1 MDPHWASRTQMR
13 GRRQTHIAHFSTLIL
28 ISLAVSFAL
37 GACAPTVP
45 GSGVQGKVG
54 GISPSWS
61 TSAYRSQ
68 DRADAW
74 HFAYAVQSWAAE
86 QSGHVVMIP
95 ARYTIVADRAFF
107 AEEFS
112 HIPLRALR
120 GVRADDPNQVI
131 VLKHLWTTHAS
142 SWDYDTDIKFVLY
155 GPGFIKE
162 GTKLEKTTLQ
172 NIAPTYARMIGTNP
186 PKGSMGRVML
196 EALVPTSK
204 RPKVILTIVMDGGG
218 RSLYEAWPDAWPVI
232 KGLAARGVEYTD
244 AKVTQLETATAVSH
258 VAIGTGGYPITTR
271 IVGNEIYDPAKNQVT
286 QSFPDFSPEFIKA
299 PTLADEYGVS
309 ANPKPVVIGT
319 SFQDRAAMGMVG
331 HGAAHHPGNKSHIV
345 VLFAQP
351 KNPAWKEQFPG
362 GDQEHRLMTNI
373 DLYTFPAYLR
383 GRSPMPYVKEL
394 TGGSGMWMGHKI
406 DDSSNVRFTPAYV
419 DFECDNMLMMM
430 DREPIDRS
438 DVTALVYMSM
448 KPTDYAAHRWGL
460 ESLEAREAL
469 RAQDACVG
477 KLVQKLNARVGEG
490 NYVVTITADHGMMP
504 MPEVTNGHRLSLRT
518 LLEMIDKKFGAKISL
533 GGGFIN
539 LWFAQAKMKEIG
551 ITNQDIAAYLRS
563 LTAGEYYGPRE
574 KWPTYLTYRPDDRLF
589 FNAYTYEQVETF
601 VKANPRR
608 WMANPY
614 AGEGTAVTLEHDLER
629 LYATGS
635 GMDYLAYGTHGGG
648 ELPRIDGTRYFYRD
662 GSELEEE
669 RETFEELMHH

>member
-1 MDPHWASRTQMR
+1 MGPHWACGTEGRETRGMR
-13 GRRQTHIAHFSTLIL
+13 QIHLASAVV
-28 ISLAVSFAL
+28 SLAVSFAL

-45 GSGVQGKVG
+45 GSRVQGKAG
-54 GISPSWS
+54 EISPSWS
-61 TSAYRSQ
+61 ASAYQSQ
-68 DRADAW
+68 DRDDAW

-107 AEEFS
+107 SDEFS
-112 HIPLRALR
+112 HIPVRALR
-120 GVRADDPNQVI
+120 GVHADDPNQVV
-131 VLKHLWTTHAS
+131 VLKHMWTTHAS
-142 SWDYDTDIKFVLY
+142 SWDYDTDIKFILY

-162 GTKLEKTTLQ
+162 GAKLEKTTLQ
-172 NIAPTYARMIGTNP
+172 NIAPTYARMIGTSP
-186 PKGSMGRVML
+186 PKGSMGRVMA

-204 RPKVILTIVMDGGG
+204 RPKVILTVVMDGGG

-232 KGLAARGVEYTD
+232 KGLAARGVEYMD

-258 VAIGTGGYPITTR
+258 VAIGTGGYPFTTR
-271 IVGNEIYDPAKNQVT
+271 IVGNEIYDPATKQVT

-309 ANPKPVVIGT
+309 ANHKPVVIGT

-331 HGAAHHPGNKSHIV
+331 HGAAHDPGNKSHIV

-351 KNPAWKEQFPG
+351 KKAAWKEQFPG

-383 GRSPMPYVKEL
+383 DRSPMPYVKEL
-394 TGGSGMWMGHKI
+394 TGGSGVWMGHKI
-406 DDSSNVRFTPAYV
+406 DDSSNVRFTPAFV
-419 DFECDNMLMMM
+419 DFECDNMLLMM
-430 DREPIDRS
+430 DREPIDQP
-438 DVTALVYMSM
+438 DVTALVYMNM

-469 RAQDACVG
+469 QAQDACVG
-477 KLVQKLNARVGEG
+477 KLIRKLNARVGEG

-504 MPEVTNGHRLSLRT
+504 MPEVASGHRLSLRT
-518 LLEMIDKKFGAKISL
+518 LLEMVDKKFGAKISL

-539 LWFAQAKMKEIG
+539 LWFDQTKMKEIG

-574 KWPTYLTYRPDDRLF
+574 KWPAYLAYRPDEHLF

-601 VKANPRR
+601 VKANPTR

-614 AGEGTAVTLEHDLER
+614 AGDGTVVTLEHDLER
-629 LYATGS
+629 LYVTGS
-635 GMDYLAYGTHGGG
+635 GMGYLAYGAHGDG
-648 ELPRIDGTRYFYRD
+648 ELTRLDGTRYFYRD

-669 RETFEELMHH
+669 RETFGELMHR

>member
-1 MDPHWASRTQMR
+1 MGPYWKSQ
-13 GRRQTHIAHFSTLIL
+13 AHFSGATL
-28 ISLAVSFAL
+28 ISLAVSLTL
-37 GACAPTVP
+37 GACAPTAP
-45 GSGVQGKVG
+45 GSRPQGKASEVN
-54 GISPSWS
+54 PSWS
-61 TSAYRSQ
+61 ASAYQRQ
-68 DRADAW
+68 DRDDAW

-107 AEEFS
+107 SDEFS
-112 HIPLRALR
+112 HVPLRAFS
-120 GVRADDPNQVI
+120 GVRADDPNQIV
-131 VLKHLWTTHAS
+131 VLKHMWTTHAS
-142 SWDYDTDIKFVLY
+142 SWDYDTDVKFVLY
-155 GPGFIKE
+155 GPGFVKE
-162 GTKLEKTTLQ
+162 GARLEKTTLQ
-172 NIAPTYARMIGTNP
+172 NIAPTYARLIGTSP
-186 PKGSMGRVML
+186 PKGSMGRVMT

-271 IVGNEIYDPAKNQVT
+271 IVGNEIYDPATRQVT
-286 QSFPDFSPEFIKA
+286 QSFPDFSAEFIKA

-309 ANPKPVVIGT
+309 ANHKPVVIGT

-351 KNPAWKEQFPG
+351 KKPSWKEQFPG
-362 GDQEHRLMTNI
+362 ADQEHRLMTNI

-394 TGGSGMWMGHKI
+394 TGGTGMWMGHKI

-419 DFECDNMLMMM
+419 DFECDNMLLMM

-438 DVTALVYMSM
+438 DATALVYMSM

-477 KLVQKLNARVGEG
+477 KLFQKLNGRVGEG

-504 MPEVTNGHRLSLRT
+504 MPELANGHRLSLRT

-539 LWFAQAKMKEIG
+539 LWFDQTKMKEIG

-574 KWPTYLTYRPDDRLF
+574 NWPAYLAYRPDERLF
-589 FNAYTYEQVETF
+589 FNAYTSEQVEAF
-601 VKANPRR
+601 VKANPKR

-614 AGEGTAVTLEHDLER
+614 AGDGTAVTVEHDLER
-629 LYATGS
+629 LYAAGSATGHV
-635 GMDYLAYGTHGGG
+635 AYGFHGDRD
-648 ELPRIDGTRYFYRD
+648 LPRIDGTRYFYRD

-669 RETFEELMHH
+669 REAFGELTQP

>member
-1 MDPHWASRTQMR
+1 MNPHWASRTEIR
-13 GRRQTHIAHFSTLIL
+13 GRQQTLIAHFSSLIL

-45 GSGVQGKVG
+45 GSGVQGKAG

-95 ARYTIVADRAFF
+95 ARHTIVADRAFF

-120 GVRADDPNQVI
+120 GVRADDPNQVV

-142 SWDYDTDIKFVLY
+142 SWDYDTDIKFVLF

-186 PKGSMGRVML
+186 PRGSMGRVML

-271 IVGNEIYDPAKNQVT
+271 IVGNEIYDPAKKQVT

-299 PTLADEYGVS
+299 PTLADEYG
-309 ANPKPVVIGT
+309 
-319 SFQDRAAMGMVG
+319 
-331 HGAAHHPGNKSHIV
+331 
-345 VLFAQP
+345 QP

-551 ITNQDIAAYLRS
+551 VTNQDIAAYLRS

>member
-1 MDPHWASRTQMR
+1 MR
-13 GRRQTHIAHFSTLIL
+13 QIHVAGALV
-28 ISLAVSFAL
+28 SLAVSFAL

-45 GSGVQGKVG
+45 GSSVQGKAG
-54 GISPSWS
+54 EIRPSWS
-61 TSAYRSQ
+61 TSAYQSQ
-68 DRADAW
+68 DRDDAW

-107 AEEFS
+107 SDEFS

-120 GVRADDPNQVI
+120 GVRADDPNQVV
-131 VLKHLWTTHAS
+131 VLKHMWTTHAS

-162 GTKLEKTTLQ
+162 GVKLDKTTLQ
-172 NIAPTYARMIGTNP
+172 NIAPTYARMIGTSP
-186 PKGSMGRVML
+186 PKGSMGRVMA
-196 EALVPTSK
+196 EALVPASK

-232 KGLAARGVEYTD
+232 RGLAARGAEYMD

-258 VAIGTGGYPITTR
+258 VAIGTGGYPFTTR
-271 IVGNEIYDPAKNQVT
+271 IVGNEIYDPATKQVT

-309 ANPKPVVIGT
+309 ANHKPVVIGT

-331 HGAAHHPGNKSHIV
+331 HGAAHAPGNKSHIV

-351 KNPAWKEQFPG
+351 KKPAWKEQFPG

-373 DLYTFPAYLR
+373 DLYSFPTYLR

-394 TGGSGMWMGHKI
+394 TGGSGVWMGHKI
-406 DDSSNVRFTPAYV
+406 DDSSNVRFTPAFV
-419 DFECDNMLMMM
+419 DFECDNMLLMM

-460 ESLEAREAL
+460 ESLEARDAL
-469 RAQDACVG
+469 RAQDVCVG
-477 KLVQKLNARVGEG
+477 KLIQKLNARVGEG

-504 MPEVTNGHRLSLRT
+504 MPEATNGHRLSLRT
-518 LLEMIDKKFGAKISL
+518 LLEMIDKKFGAKVSL

-539 LWFAQAKMKEIG
+539 LWFDQAKMKEIS
-551 ITNQDIAAYLRS
+551 ITNQDIAVYLRS

-574 KWPTYLTYRPDDRLF
+574 KWPAYLAYRPDDRLF
-589 FNAYTYEQVETF
+589 FNAYTSEQVETF
-601 VKANPRR
+601 VKANPTR

-614 AGEGTAVTLEHDLER
+614 AGEGTVVTLEHDLER
-629 LYATGS
+629 LYAAGS
-635 GMDYLAYGTHGGG
+635 GMGYLAYGAHGDG
-648 ELPRIDGTRYFYRD
+648 ELTRLDGTRYFYRD

-669 RETFEELMHH
+669 RETFEELMHR